1 MTQNEAKAL
10 GKGHWWVV
18 FSIVPSRHSF
28 AWDGRG
34 EILGQLS
41 HSHHYHHRP
50 SYQHLDLKGK
60 AVVLSLILLSFYAE
74 HHDRRKCVGLRERCW
89 RWERLSR
96 NLDWWRTRWW
106 GGWFI
111 YCDVC
116 LSVFTNNYHFHIS
129 SIYLDDNNGMLMMVT
144 LIGYEDFE
152 LETQWSC
159 LPLENEDQLFMINR
173 KENL

>member
-1 MTQNEAKAL
+1 MCNCSCGTKWSQGRRHCL

-34 EILGQLS
+34 EIRGQPS
-41 HSHHYHHRP
+41 YSHHYHHRP
-50 SYQHLDLKGK
+50 SHHHFDHKGK

-74 HHDRRKCVGLRERCW
+74 HHDRRKCVGLRERCS

-106 GGWFI
+106 GWWLICYEVSVYLF
-111 YCDVC
+111 VC
-116 LSVFTNNYHFHIS
+116 FFTKNYYLLGMHQDKVFYVSKTFWLLNN
-129 SIYLDDNNGMLMMVT
+129 MMGLQFFNKV
-144 LIGYEDFE
+144 
-152 LETQWSC
+152 S
-159 LPLENEDQLFMINR
+159 
-173 KENL
+173 

>member
-1 MTQNEAKAL
+1 MCIVHVTQNEAKAL

-34 EILGQLS
+34 EILGQPS
-41 HSHHYHHRP
+41 HSHPYHHRP
-50 SYQHLDLKGK
+50 TYQHSDRKDK

-106 GGWFI
+106 GWWHDVLKCLFI
-111 YCDVC
+111 C
-116 LSVFTNNYHFHIS
+116 LSVFLRKIITSSECIKTRFFYVSKTFWLLNN
-129 SIYLDDNNGMLMMVT
+129 MMGLQFFNKV
-144 LIGYEDFE
+144 
-152 LETQWSC
+152 S
-159 LPLENEDQLFMINR
+159 
-173 KENL
+173 

>member
-1 MTQNEAKAL
+1 MAQNEAKAL

-34 EILGQLS
+34 EILGQPS
-41 HSHHYHHRP
+41 HSHHYHH
-50 SYQHLDLKGK
+50 QFDHKGK

-159 LPLENEDQLFMINR
+159 LPLENEDRLFMINR